1 MKVMDSKR
9 RKQLQA
15 LLLELDVHEAFHEMN
30 RYLDKKDEE
39 NALMMIKVEDA
50 ITTLLDYLDR

>member
-1 MKVMDSKR
+1 MNVMDSKR

-15 LLLELDVHEAFHEMN
+15 LLLELDVHETFHEMN

>member
-1 MKVMDSKR
+1 MKCMDEKR
-9 RKQLQA
+9 RRELKA
-15 LLLELDVHEAFHEMN
+15 LLMELDVHEAFHEMN